1 MSNTSA
7 RTVIPTCFWRA
18 SSDVNLRAASYLKS
32 RDAQIKQ
39 LDFTLRDASAF
50 ANACRSASDQHADRN
65 PRQPLRRNDGTE
77 RTFRIR
83 DAVRLELSE
92 NISHY
97 LTCISL
103 LDTAKYHT

>member
-1 MSNTSA
+1 MSSTSA
-7 RTVIPTCFWRA
+7 HTVVPACFWRE
-18 SSDVNLRAASYLKS
+18 SSDLNLCAASYFKW

-39 LDFTLRDASAF
+39 LDFTLRGASAF

-92 NISHY
+92 NISNY
-97 LTCISL
+97 LTCISPL
-103 LDTAKYHT
+103 GTAKYHT